1 MRRRLCLFF
10 LTVNHYCWNVC
21 CCLMQRCE
29 PFINEM
35 RVKWSLSFFSLNF
48 SDTFKSIDWRQR
60 VRIFFDFQ
68 RSFIDKVHVLEC
80 AFHFFYIK
88 YYTFIMSAKN
98 WQNVTP
104 RRLQPH
110 ASKIRKPSPLYH
122 EFWTTTLWYHS
133 HYLSQTKNSF
143 V

>member
-1 MRRRLCLFF
+1 M
-10 LTVNHYCWNVC
+10 C

-68 RSFIDKVHVLEC
+68 RSFIDKVHILEC

-98 WQNVTP
+98 WQKCNPPTP
-104 RRLQPH
+104 AATCIQNKEAQSPISWILDNHVMISLPLP
-110 ASKIRKPSPLYH
+110 ASNQKFFCLNCI
-122 EFWTTTLWYHS
+122 
-133 HYLSQTKNSF
+133 F
-143 V
+143 VHFF